1 MTYGSPDYSYYFFG
15 IAALILFFVWST
27 RRRRALMERF
37 VDKGLL
43 EQMTQDLSRRRRVL
57 KQAFLV
63 AAASLSI
70 FAIMRPQWGFQWEE
84 VKRSGLDI
92 LIAMDTSR
100 SMLARDVKP
109 NRLER
114 AKLAVKDM
122 VMKLKGDRI
131 GLIAFSGTSFLQCP
145 LTIDYDG
152 FMLALDDLAATTI
165 PRGGTSI
172 SAAVREAMDVFKG
185 PEKKYKVLIVIT
197 DGEDHEGDPVRMAK
211 EADKEGVKIFCI
223 GVGSKEGD
231 IIPVVTDEGLRDYL
245 KDREGNVV
253 KSKLNEAV
261 LQEIALTTGGA
272 YIHATGAD
280 FGLSQMY
287 DQKISKLEKRDIE
300 SKMRKR
306 YQERFQVFLAA
317 AIALLFIE
325 PLIGERRM
333 VK

>member
-1 MTYGSPDYSYYFFG
+1 
-15 IAALILFFVWST
+15 
-27 RRRRALMERF
+27 
-37 VDKGLL
+37 
-43 EQMTQDLSRRRRVL
+43 
-57 KQAFLV
+57 
-63 AAASLSI
+63 
-70 FAIMRPQWGFQWEE
+70 
-84 VKRSGLDI
+84 
-92 LIAMDTSR
+92 
-100 SMLARDVKP
+100 
-109 NRLER
+109 
-114 AKLAVKDM
+114 
-122 VMKLKGDRI
+122 
-131 GLIAFSGTSFLQCP
+131 
-145 LTIDYDG
+145 
-152 FMLALDDLAATTI
+152 
-165 PRGGTSI
+165 
-172 SAAVREAMDVFKG
+172 
-185 PEKKYKVLIVIT
+185 
-197 DGEDHEGDPVRMAK
+197 
-211 EADKEGVKIFCI
+211 
-223 GVGSKEGD
+223 
-231 IIPVVTDEGLRDYL
+231 VVTDEGLRDYL